1 MDCGKIR
8 VSNEKKLGS
17 MFTIPSS
24 NPKWPEIEENT
35 NPGET
40 RSDLKCRV
48 FLTKAQEFLDDL
60 FKKNIFGKVQAY
72 HVVMEFQKRGMPHLH
87 VLLIMEDEVTVKEV
101 DNYISA
107 RIPEC
112 PADDDKSDGAEQQR
126 EYHKLVIKHMLHVC
140 NANSACQVNGKCTKH
155 YKKNFSN
162 CTIIHSHKPADYQRL
177 KPQSAADKNAS
188 EIKIDTKN
196 SDENVK
202 INASQDNIDWEDDS
216 IFNELKEKTETENAK
231 EKVKVKSETFE
242 AKVDDDW
249 EDELPF
255 FDELRKDFDE
265 ELSHVEYKR
274 LEPPPK
280 DLELNEENKHLFG
293 FTGRKP
299 IRGKADLVVDDSV
312 VVPHNKYLLL
322 KYDCHINVECTIGQT
337 GSPKYTCKYVTK
349 MGDVVCAKL
358 QKVKLN
364 KDGEEVIDFDEGE
377 RHLIARI
384 MTGCEAWM
392 RASNC
397 WIIKQS
403 HIVECLQVHL
413 EGGNTKVFQPGYEAE
428 AADKDDKSQL
438 IAFFALCAKDKSAE
452 KYTYREIPQ
461 HYRYTNGAWVKRK
474 RATNRFFVR
483 IRHVS
488 PKNSELF
495 ALRMLLMK
503 NC

>member
-1 MDCGKIR
+1 M
-8 VSNEKKLGS
+8 N
-17 MFTIPSS
+17 
-24 NPKWPEIEENT
+24 
-35 NPGET
+35 
-40 RSDLKCRV
+40 
-48 FLTKAQEFLDDL
+48 
-60 FKKNIFGKVQAY
+60 
-72 HVVMEFQKRGMPHLH
+72 
-87 VLLIMEDEVTVKEV
+87 
-101 DNYISA
+101 
-107 RIPEC
+107 
-112 PADDDKSDGAEQQR
+112 
-126 EYHKLVIKHMLHVC
+126 
-140 NANSACQVNGKCTKH
+140 
-155 YKKNFSN
+155 
-162 CTIIHSHKPADYQRL
+162 
-177 KPQSAADKNAS
+177 
-188 EIKIDTKN
+188 
-196 SDENVK
+196 
-202 INASQDNIDWEDDS
+202 WEDDS
-216 IFNELKEKTETENAK
+216 IFNELKEKTKIENAK

-242 AKVDDDW
+242 AKVEDDWNDDSIFTNNEVKIKLDNSKKEDKSEAKVDDDW
-249 EDELPF
+249 EEELPF

-364 KDGEEVIDFDEGE
+364 KDGEEVIDFNEGE

-438 IAFFALCAKDKSAE
+438 IAFFAL
-452 KYTYREIPQ
+452 YIQ
-461 HYRYTNGAWVKRK
+461 MVLG
-474 RATNRFFVR
+474 
-483 IRHVS
+483 
-488 PKNSELF
+488 
-495 ALRMLLMK
+495 
-503 NC
+503 